1 MKNVNIV
8 VMLKI
13 FIPKIG
19 IKIKIDGF
27 SDIAKDR
34 RSIFWIFVKSKN
46 NTKNNIEIIKNSIF
60 RMLLQNIET
69 SILKL

>member
-46 NTKNNIEIIKNSIF
+46 NTKNNIEIIKNSI
-60 RMLLQNIET
+60 LPLSNE
-69 SILKL
+69 